1 VWISRDSYVIF
12 LFVEAGLGWTT
23 SGHASKL
30 QVSIWGS
37 SHCMHAAAAGT
48 VGKIASWVYLGAI
61 LAEGSARWL
70 EVKMIDQQVEEVTDS
85 RVD

>member
-1 VWISRDSYVIF
+1 
-12 LFVEAGLGWTT
+12 
-23 SGHASKL
+23 
-30 QVSIWGS
+30 
-37 SHCMHAAAAGT
+37 MHAAAAGT